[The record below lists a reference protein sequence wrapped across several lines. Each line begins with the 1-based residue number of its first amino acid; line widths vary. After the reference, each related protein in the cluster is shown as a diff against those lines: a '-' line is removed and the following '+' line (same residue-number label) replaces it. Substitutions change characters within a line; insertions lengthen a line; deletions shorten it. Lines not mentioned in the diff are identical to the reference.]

1 MLPAPYGLTIAR
13 VSGSIMRCS
22 KPPPAGWRSNE
33 WSVLGGRQ
41 GGGFATIS
49 GCGGELYHYGEFVG
63 VLADVEFEQV
73 WDLRDPVVVDGIEH
87 PRLADTNTLS
97 LTYVP
102 AVWYLVG

>member
-1 MLPAPYGLTIAR
+1 MIPAPYGLTIAR
-13 VSGSIMRCS
+13 VKGSIMRCS
-22 KPPPAGWRSNE
+22 KPPPAGWKRNE

-41 GGGFATIS
+41 SGGIATIP

-63 VLADVEFEQV
+63 VLADVEYVEV
-73 WDLRDPVVVDGIEH
+73 RDWGKHFAVTE
-87 PRLADTNTLS
+87 TYS